1 MRLKDRQGSDRG
13 NSFAAKQKWAIYFLM
28 AVGFWNFLGA
38 GVFGFLINLP
48 IVSYFEMGT
57 TLTTNHG
64 HAAMFGVFGML
75 ALAVLV
81 FCLRAMQTD
90 AAVVVAAGS
99 DQVDAAVAAL
109 RAGADAFLVRPLEP
123 AHVAVALWKAAET
136 RRLRLDGE
144 RLRERIRMRLALVG
158 AGPELVAV
166 HELARR
172 VAPTKATVL
181 VLGEAGTGKLHLA
194 QVLHELSPRRER
206 PFLRVNCAALGD
218 ALVESELFGHEQG
231 AFDEA
236 DHRHVGAFER
246 ARGGT
251 LYLDEVGRL
260 SPAVQV
266 KLLRVLQEGT
276 LERLGGRGVVPVDVR
291 VVAGSQ
297 RDLAAEVH
305 AGRFRDDLY
314 YRLNVVAVALPPLR
328 ARKADIPALVT
339 HFLEHRAN
347 AAGRPLRGVT
357 PGVLSS
363 LFAYDWPGNL
373 RELEGVVRSAAE
385 RAQGGELAAAD
396 LPAVLHGV
404 KAEDAGASGL
414 IPGATLFEI
423 EREAIL
429 RTLDQ
434 VDGSTARAAEML
446 GVSVRKIQY
455 RLKEYKAGHA
465 GRRKAAQDPGF
476 R

>member
-1 MRLKDRQGSDRG
+1 MNRERILIIDGDQAAGAALRAALVEHGLDAVEVSSGDAALALLGSVRPGVVLADLDLPGGEGAALLPRL
-13 NSFAAKQKWAIYFLM
+13 
-28 AVGFWNFLGA
+28 
-38 GVFGFLINLP
+38 
-48 IVSYFEMGT
+48 
-57 TLTTNHG
+57 
-64 HAAMFGVFGML
+64 HAAGS
-75 ALAVLV
+75 
-81 FCLRAMQTD
+81 D
-90 AAVVVAAGS
+90 AAVVVVAGA
-99 DQVDAAVAAL
+99 DRLDDALAAL
-109 RAGADAFLVRPLEP
+109 RAGAAAFLSRPLEP
-123 AHVAVALWKAAET
+123 AQVAVTLTKAAET

-144 RLRERIRMRLALVG
+144 RLRERLRARLVLVG
-158 AGPELVAV
+158 AAPELVAV

-172 VAPTKATVL
+172 VAPTKANVL
-181 VLGEAGTGKLHLA
+181 VLGEAGAGKQHLA
-194 QVLHELSPRRER
+194 QVLHELSPRRDR
-206 PFLRVNCAALGD
+206 PFLRVNCAALGET
-218 ALVESELFGHEQG
+218 LVDSELFGHEQG

-251 LYLDEVGRL
+251 VYLDEVGRL

-276 LERLGGRGVVPVDVR
+276 LERIGGRESIPVDVR

-314 YRLNVVAVALPPLR
+314 YRLNVVAVSLPALR
-328 ARKADIPALVT
+328 ARKADIPALVS
-339 HFLEHRAN
+339 HFLEHRGN

-373 RELEGVVRSAAE
+373 RELEAVVRAAAE
-385 RAQGGELAAAD
+385 RCEGSELTTAD
-396 LPAVLHGV
+396 LPAVLQGV
-404 KAEDAGASGL
+404 KAEDGGGSGL

-434 VDGSTARAAEML
+434 VDGSTARAAEIL

-455 RLKEYKAGHA
+455 RLKEYKAGHS
-465 GRRKAAQDPGF
+465 GRRKAGPEQAF

>member
-1 MRLKDRQGSDRG
+1 MNRERILLIESDP
-13 NSFAAKQKWAIYFLM
+13 
-28 AVGFWNFLGA
+28 AVGAALRAALVELGYDAVEASTCEA
-38 GVFGFLINLP
+38 G
-48 IVSYFEMGT
+48 
-57 TLTTNHG
+57 
-64 HAAMFGVFGML
+64 L
-75 ALAVLV
+75 ALVQSVQPAVVLADAVLPD
-81 FCLRAMQTD
+81 CEGPALLARLHDLQSR
-90 AAVVVAAGS
+90 AAVVV
-99 DQVDAAVAAL
+99 VTPPERLEVAVAAL
-109 RAGADAFLVRPLEP
+109 RAGADAYLLRPLEP
-123 AHVAVALWKAAET
+123 AHAAVVLQKAAET

-144 RLRERIRMRLALVG
+144 RLRERIRGRLALVG

-181 VLGEAGTGKLHLA
+181 IHGEAGAGKQHLA

-206 PFLRVNCAALGD
+206 PFLRVNCAALGEM
-218 ALVESELFGHEQG
+218 LVDSELFGHEQG

-251 LYLDEVGRL
+251 LYLDGVGRL
-260 SPAVQV
+260 SPSVQV

-276 LERLGGRGVVPVDVR
+276 LERIGGRESIPVDVR

-297 RDLAAEVH
+297 RDLADEVH
-305 AGRFRDDLY
+305 AGHFRDDLY
-314 YRLNVVAVALPPLR
+314 YRLNVVAVTLPPLR
-328 ARKADIPALVT
+328 ERKADVPALVS
-339 HFLEHRAN
+339 HFLEHRGN
-347 AAGRPLRGVT
+347 AAGRPIRGVT

-363 LFAYDWPGNL
+363 LFAYEWPGNL
-373 RELEGVVRSAAE
+373 RELEAVVRVAAE
-385 RAQGGELAAAD
+385 HCQGAEITAAD
-396 LPAVLHGV
+396 LPSVLQGV
-404 KAEDAGASGL
+404 KGEEAGASGL

-434 VDGSTARAAEML
+434 VDGSTARAAEIL

-465 GRRKAAQDPGF
+465 GRRKGPADPVF

>member
-1 MRLKDRQGSDRG
+1 MNRKRTLLIEGDP
-13 NSFAAKQKWAIYFLM
+13 
-28 AVGFWNFLGA
+28 GA
-38 GVFGFLINLP
+38 G
-48 IVSYFEMGT
+48 
-57 TLTTNHG
+57 
-64 HAAMFGVFGML
+64 AALCAALLGIGLDTVEAATCEAGL
-75 ALAVLV
+75 ALVPSVQPAVVLADLALPG
-81 FCLRAMQTD
+81 CEGPALLARLHALQSD
-90 AAVVVAAGS
+90 AALVVTTAGERL
-99 DQVDAAVAAL
+99 DAAVAAV
-109 RAGADAFLVRPLEP
+109 RAGAEGWLTRPVDPLH
-123 AHVAVALWKAAET
+123 AAVVLQKAAET

-144 RLRERIRMRLALVG
+144 RLRERIRARLALVG
-158 AGPELVAV
+158 AGPELTAV

-181 VLGEAGTGKLHLA
+181 VLGEAGAGKQHLA

-206 PFLRVNCAALGD
+206 PFLRVNCAAMGE
-218 ALVESELFGHEQG
+218 ALVDSELFGHEQG

-236 DHRHVGAFER
+236 DHRHVGAFEQ

-276 LERLGGRGVVPVDVR
+276 LERIGGRQAIPVDVR

-297 RDLAAEVH
+297 RDLADEVH

-314 YRLNVVAVALPPLR
+314 YRLNVVAVTLPPLR
-328 ARKADIPALVT
+328 ERKADIPALVS
-339 HFLEHRAN
+339 HFLERRGN

-373 RELEGVVRSAAE
+373 RELEAVVRGAAE
-385 RAQGGELAAAD
+385 RCQGSELGAAD
-396 LPAVLHGV
+396 LPSVLQGV
-404 KAEDAGASGL
+404 KAEDAGGSGL

-434 VDGSTARAAEML
+434 VEGSTARAAEVL

-465 GRRKAAQDPGF
+465 GRRKGAAEPVY

>member
-1 MRLKDRQGSDRG
+1 MNRERVLIIDADQAAGAALRAALVEHGVDAVEASTCEAALALLPSVQPAVVLADAGLPGCEGAALLARL
-13 NSFAAKQKWAIYFLM
+13 
-28 AVGFWNFLGA
+28 
-38 GVFGFLINLP
+38 
-48 IVSYFEMGT
+48 
-57 TLTTNHG
+57 
-64 HAAMFGVFGML
+64 HAAPS
-75 ALAVLV
+75 
-81 FCLRAMQTD
+81 D
-90 AAVVVAAGS
+90 AAVVVTAGA
-99 DQVDAAVAAL
+99 DGLETALAAL
-109 RAGADAFLVRPLEP
+109 RAGAAAYLVRPLDP
-123 AHVAVALWKAAET
+123 AHVAVALRKAAET

-144 RLRERIRMRLALVG
+144 RLRERIRGRLALVG
-158 AGPELVAV
+158 TAPELLAV

-181 VLGEAGTGKLHLA
+181 VLGEAGTGKQHLA

-206 PFLRVNCAALGD
+206 PFLRVNCAALGE
-218 ALVESELFGHEQG
+218 ALVDSELFGHEQG
-231 AFDEA
+231 AFEEA
-236 DHRHVGAFER
+236 DRRHVGAFER

-276 LERLGGRGVVPVDVR
+276 LERLGGREAIPVDVR

-328 ARKADIPALVT
+328 SRKADIPALVA
-339 HFLEHRAN
+339 HFLEHRGN

-363 LFAYDWPGNL
+363 LFAYEWPGNL
-373 RELEGVVRSAAE
+373 RELEGVVRAAAE
-385 RAQGGELAAAD
+385 RATGGELTAAD
-396 LPAVLHGV
+396 LPPVLHGV
-404 KAEDAGASGL
+404 KAEDAGSSGL

-434 VDGSTARAAEML
+434 VDGSTARAAEIL

-465 GRRKAAQDPGF
+465 GRRKASPEPGF

>member
-1 MRLKDRQGSDRG
+1 MNRERILLIEADP
-13 NSFAAKQKWAIYFLM
+13 
-28 AVGFWNFLGA
+28 AVGAALRAALVELGYDAVEASTCEAALALVQSVQPA
-38 GVFGFLINLP
+38 GVLADVGLP
-48 IVSYFEMGT
+48 GCEGT
-57 TLTTNHG
+57 
-64 HAAMFGVFGML
+64 
-75 ALAVLV
+75 ALPARLQA
-81 FCLRAMQTD
+81 LQSD
-90 AAVVVAAGS
+90 AALVVVVPSERLEAAL
-99 DQVDAAVAAL
+99 AAL
-109 RAGADAFLVRPLEP
+109 RAGAEAYLLRPLAP
-123 AHVAVALWKAAET
+123 AHAAVMLQKAAET

-144 RLRERIRMRLALVG
+144 RLRERIRGRLALVG
-158 AGPELVAV
+158 AGPELGAV

-181 VLGEAGTGKLHLA
+181 VLGEAGAGKQHLA

-206 PFLRVNCAALGD
+206 PFLRVNCAALGE
-218 ALVESELFGHEQG
+218 ALVDSELFGHERG

-236 DHRHVGAFER
+236 DHRHLGAFER

-260 SPAVQV
+260 SPSVQV

-276 LERLGGRGVVPVDVR
+276 LERIGGRESVPVDVR

-297 RDLAAEVH
+297 RDLADEVH
-305 AGRFRDDLY
+305 AGHFRDDLY

-328 ARKADIPALVT
+328 ERKADIPALVT
-339 HFLEHRAN
+339 HFLEHRGN
-347 AAGRPLRGVT
+347 AAGRPLRGVS

-363 LFAYDWPGNL
+363 LFAYEWPGNL
-373 RELEGVVRSAAE
+373 RELETVVRAAAE
-385 RAQGGELAAAD
+385 RCQGSEIGAAD
-396 LPAVLHGV
+396 LPLVLQGIQ
-404 KAEDAGASGL
+404 AEDAGASGL

-434 VDGSTARAAEML
+434 VDGSTARAAEIL
-446 GVSVRKIQY
+446 GVSVRKVQY

-465 GRRKAAQDPGF
+465 GRRKGAAEPAY